1 MASQRASPDSIRRIN
16 LRPSPNIR
24 KKPFPPMSE
33 HTVLDHVDEYL
44 KLGREYGSSDLHLAT
59 AYPPAWRLNGVLGAI
74 WSDHEPLKPEETEK
88 LVRSFLGEKEW
99 SRLDER
105 GDIDFAY
112 EGSDG
117 RYRASIVKQRL
128 GYDMV
133 FRIINSEIRSMEDI
147 GLPIEHIIP
156 LTRYQNGLILV
167 TGSVGS
173 GKSTSLAS
181 IVDFINKD
189 REDHILT
196 LEDPIEYV
204 FNSKGCHV
212 NQREVHKHT
221 ESFARALRGALREDP
236 DVIMVG
242 EMRDLETI
250 QLALTAA
257 ETGHLVLGTLHT
269 GNAPRTLDRVLDV
282 FPTDQREQIRIMVS
296 ESLRGILS
304 QQLIPNVEGDGRVLA
319 TELLVN
325 TPAVANCI
333 REGKTYMLP
342 GVMQTG
348 KHVGMITM
356 DESLRK
362 LYIKGKITSEELLFR
377 SDDKA
382 QMKSFLKS

>member
-1 MASQRASPDSIRRIN
+1 
-16 LRPSPNIR
+16 
-24 KKPFPPMSE
+24 MSE
-33 HTVLDHVDEYL
+33 HVVLDHVDEYL
-44 KLGREYGSSDLHLAT
+44 KLGREYDCSDLHIAT
-59 AYPPAWRLNGVLGAI
+59 AYPPAWRRYGQLSPI
-74 WSDHEPLKPEETEK
+74 WPDHPPLEPEDTER
-88 LVRSFLGEKEW
+88 LARSFLGEKEW
-99 SRLDER
+99 ERLQER

-112 EGSDG
+112 IGSDG
-117 RYRASIVKQRL
+117 RYRASVVKQRL
-128 GYDMV
+128 GYDMA
-133 FRIINSEIRSMEDI
+133 FRVINSKLRSMKEI
-147 GLPIEHIIP
+147 GLPIDSIIP
-156 LTRYQNGLILV
+156 LTRYQNGLILI

-173 GKSTSLAS
+173 GKSTTLAS
-181 IVDFINKD
+181 IVDFINED

-204 FNSKGCHV
+204 FESKGCHV

-282 FPTDQREQIRIMVS
+282 FPTDQRDQIRIMVS
-296 ESLRGILS
+296 ESLRGVLS
-304 QQLIPNVEGDGRVLA
+304 QQLVPTIDGEGRILA

-356 DESLRK
+356 DESLRQ
-362 LYIKGKITSEELLFR
+362 LYVKGKISQEELLFR

-382 QMKSFLKS
+382 NMRAFLQS

>member
-1 MASQRASPDSIRRIN
+1 
-16 LRPSPNIR
+16 
-24 KKPFPPMSE
+24 MSE
-33 HTVLDHVDEYL
+33 HQVLDHVDQYL
-44 KLGREYGSSDLHLAT
+44 QLGREYDCSDLHLAT
-59 AYPPAWRLNGVLGAI
+59 AYPPAWRRFGQLSPI
-74 WSDHEPLKPEETEK
+74 WPDHPPLSSEDTEK
-88 LVRSFLGEKEW
+88 LKDSFLGPAEKE
-99 SRLDER
+99 RLETK

-112 EGSDG
+112 SSPTG
-117 RYRASIVKQRL
+117 RYRASVVKQRL
-128 GYDMV
+128 GYDLV
-133 FRIINSEIRSMEDI
+133 FRIINEHVRSIEEI
-147 GLPIEHIIP
+147 GLPLEHILP
-156 LTRYQNGLILV
+156 LTRYQNGLVLV

-173 GKSTSLAS
+173 GKSTTLAAL
-181 IVDFINKD
+181 VDFINRD

-204 FNSKGCHV
+204 FGSKGCHV

-221 ESFARALRGALREDP
+221 ESFGRALRGALREDP

-304 QQLIPNVEGDGRVLA
+304 QQLIPRADGLGRVLA
-319 TELLVN
+319 LELLVN
-325 TPAVANCI
+325 TPAVSNCI
-333 REGKTYMLP
+333 REGKTFMLP

-348 KHVGMITM
+348 KNVGMITM
-356 DESLRK
+356 DESLRN
-362 LYIKGKITSEELLFR
+362 LYVQGIISRDEALFR
-377 SDDKA
+377 SDDKI
-382 QMKSFLKS
+382 QMRAFFES

>member
-1 MASQRASPDSIRRIN
+1 
-16 LRPSPNIR
+16 
-24 KKPFPPMSE
+24 MST
-33 HTVLDHVDEYL
+33 HQVLDHVDQYL
-44 KLGREYGSSDLHLAT
+44 QIGREYDCSDVHLAT
-59 AYPPAWRLNGVLGAI
+59 GYPPAWRRFGTLSPI
-74 WSDHEPLKPEETEK
+74 WDDHDSLTPEQAEK
-88 LVRSFLGEKEW
+88 LARSFLSEAEW
-99 SRLDER
+99 ARLDQR

-112 EGSDG
+112 SSPSG
-117 RYRASIVKQRL
+117 RYRASVIKQRL

-133 FRIINSEIRSMEDI
+133 FRIINSKIRSIEDI
-147 GLPIEHIIP
+147 GLPLEHILP
-156 LTRYQNGLILV
+156 LTRYQNGLVLV

-173 GKSTSLAS
+173 GKSTTLAAL
-181 IVDFINKD
+181 VDFINRD

-204 FNSKGCHV
+204 FDSKGCHV
-212 NQREVHKHT
+212 NQREVHTHT
-221 ESFARALRGALREDP
+221 ESFAKALRGALREDP

-282 FPTDQREQIRIMVS
+282 FPTDQRDQIRIMFS

-304 QQLIPNVEGDGRVLA
+304 QQLVPRADGSGRVMAL
-319 TELLVN
+319 ELLVN
-325 TPAVANCI
+325 TPAVSNCI

-348 KHVGMITM
+348 KNVGMITM

-362 LYIKGKITSEELLFR
+362 LYVDGLITREELLYR

-382 QMKSFLKS
+382 EMKVFLQS

>member
-1 MASQRASPDSIRRIN
+1 MPEYT
-16 LRPSPNIR
+16 L
-24 KKPFPPMSE
+24 
-33 HTVLDHVDEYL
+33 LDHVDDYL
-44 KLGREYGSSDLHLAT
+44 KLGREYDCSDLHLAT
-59 AYPPAWRLNGVLGAI
+59 AYPPAWRRFGQLSPI
-74 WSDHEPLKPEETEK
+74 WADHPPLSSEDTER
-88 LVRSFLGEKEW
+88 LVKSFLKDSEW
-99 SRLDER
+99 GQLQAH

-112 EGSDG
+112 ESSDG
-117 RYRASIVKQRL
+117 RYRASVVKQRL

-133 FRIINSEIRSMEDI
+133 FRIISSKIRSMDEI
-147 GLPIEHIIP
+147 GLPVEHIIP
-156 LTRYQNGLILV
+156 LTRYQNGLILI

-181 IVDFINKD
+181 IVDFINQD

-204 FNSKGCHV
+204 FEAKSCHV

-221 ESFARALRGALREDP
+221 DSFARALRGALREDP

-282 FPTDQREQIRIMVS
+282 FPTDQRDQIRIMVS

-304 QQLIPNVEGDGRVLA
+304 QQLVPTIDGDGRVLA

-333 REGKTYMLP
+333 REGKTFMLP

-356 DESLRK
+356 DESLRQ
-362 LYIKGKITSEELLFR
+362 LYIKGKISSEELLFR

-382 QMKSFLKS
+382 QTRSFLQS

>member
-1 MASQRASPDSIRRIN
+1 
-16 LRPSPNIR
+16 
-24 KKPFPPMSE
+24 MSE
-33 HTVLDHVDEYL
+33 HQVLQHVDEYL
-44 KLGREYGSSDLHLAT
+44 KLGREYDCSDLHLAT
-59 AYPPAWRLNGVLGAI
+59 AYPPAWRRYGQLAPI
-74 WSDHEPLKPEETEK
+74 WPDHPPLEPEDTER
-88 LVRSFLGEKEW
+88 LVRSFLNEDEW
-99 SRLDER
+99 NRLQER

-112 EGSDG
+112 AGSDG
-117 RYRASIVKQRL
+117 RYRASLVKQRL
-128 GYDMV
+128 GYDMA
-133 FRIINSEIRSMEDI
+133 FRIINGRIRTMEEI
-147 GLPIEHIIP
+147 GLPTEHLIP
-156 LTRYQNGLILV
+156 LTRYQNGLILI

-173 GKSTSLAS
+173 GKSTTLAS
-181 IVDFINKD
+181 IVDFINQD
-189 REDHILT
+189 RDDHILT

-204 FNSKGCHV
+204 FESKGCHI

-221 ESFARALRGALREDP
+221 ESFAKALRGALREDP

-282 FPTDQREQIRIMVS
+282 FPTDQRDQIRIMVS

-304 QQLIPNVEGDGRVLA
+304 QQLVPRIEGEGRVLA
-319 TELLVN
+319 SELLVN
-325 TPAVANCI
+325 TPAVSNCI

-356 DESLRK
+356 DESLRQ
-362 LYIKGKITSEELLFR
+362 LYIKGLISAEELLFR
-377 SDDKA
+377 SEDKA
-382 QMKSFLKS
+382 QMRAFLKS

>member
-1 MASQRASPDSIRRIN
+1 MP
-16 LRPSPNIR
+16 
-24 KKPFPPMSE
+24 E
-33 HTVLDHVDEYL
+33 HQVLDHVDEYL
-44 KLGREYGSSDLHLAT
+44 KLGREYGASDIHIAT
-59 AYPPAWRLNGVLGAI
+59 AYPPAWRMNGTLSPI
-74 WSDHEPLKPEETEK
+74 WPDHEVLKPEETER
-88 LVRSFLGEKEW
+88 LARSFLGEEEW
-99 SRLDER
+99 NRLDER

-112 EGSDG
+112 EGTDG
-117 RYRASIVKQRL
+117 RYRASVVKQRL
-128 GYDMV
+128 GLDMV
-133 FRIINSEIRSMEDI
+133 FRIINSDIREMESI

-156 LTRYQNGLILV
+156 LTRYQNGLILI

-173 GKSTSLAS
+173 GKSTTLAS
-181 IVDFINKD
+181 IVDFVNGD

-204 FNSKGCHV
+204 FKSKKCHV

-221 ESFARALRGALREDP
+221 ESFGRALRAALREDP

-282 FPTDQREQIRIMVS
+282 FPTDQRDQIRIMVS

-304 QQLIPNVEGDGRVLA
+304 QQLVPNIAGDGRVLV

-348 KHVGMITM
+348 KHVGMVTM
-356 DESLRK
+356 DESLRNV
-362 LYIKGKITSEELLFR
+362 YVQGKISAEELLFR

-382 QMKSFLKS
+382 QMQAFLKS